1 MTETKDAGLPP
12 AFVETIAGLSA
23 GSMAT
28 LIVHPLDIVKTRM
41 QIYRTAL
48 SSASSSSAGTKPS
61 PPTTVSLIRS
71 LARTDRPLA
80 ALYRGLT
87 PNLLGNATSWAS
99 FFFFKSRFERA
110 IAHLRAAQ
118 EGPYQDQQEEKRS
131 HEPAA
136 QQRQLLSQHHR
147 WDEGEEGEVKAQAE
161 PSARQQQQQQQQH
174 RLTPADFFVASLAAG
189 AATQV
194 ITNPIWV
201 LKTRMLSSDRSAAGA
216 YPSMWAGAVRL
227 VREEGIRGFY
237 RGLGV
242 GMLAVSHGAVQFA
255 VYDPARRMY
264 LAGKNRRERRMREER
279 QQQQQQPGPRGVKD
293 DDDDNRAGG
302 GAAPAP
308 AAVVSNEATIVL
320 STVSKLVA
328 GAATYPLQVLRSRL
342 QQHDAEEQFGRG
354 VSGVVRRLWREEGVR
369 GFYRGVMPGVV
380 RVLPATWVT
389 FLVYEN
395 VKYYLPR
402 WAQHEDG
409 RVEV

>member
-1 MTETKDAGLPP
+1 MTATKDAGLSP
-12 AFVETIAGLSA
+12 ALVETVAGLSA

-41 QIYRTAL
+41 QRAFPPLPFVLTSSHNLTPLPPLPPVHRTSL
-48 SSASSSSAGTKPS
+48 SSSST
-61 PPTTVSLIRS
+61 PPTTVSLIRDLS
-71 LARTDRPLA
+71 RTERPLA

-99 FFFFKSRFERA
+99 FFFFKSRVERA
-110 IAHLRAAQ
+110 IAHLRATTSEHPLPAG
-118 EGPYQDQQEEKRS
+118 GP
-131 HEPAA
+131 H
-136 QQRQLLSQHHR
+136 
-147 WDEGEEGEVKAQAE
+147 GEHITT
-161 PSARQQQQQQQQH
+161 AREA
-174 RLTPADFFVASLAAG
+174 RLERKLLTPADFFAASLAAG
-189 AATQV
+189 ALTQL

-201 LKTRMLSSDRSAAGA
+201 LKTRMLASDSSAAGA
-216 YPSMWAGAVRL
+216 YPSMWAGAARL
-227 VREEGIRGFY
+227 MREEGFLGFY

-264 LAGKNRRERRMREER
+264 LARKARTGEGDAE
-279 QQQQQQPGPRGVKD
+279 
-293 DDDDNRAGG
+293 A
-302 GAAPAP
+302 
-308 AAVVSNEATIVL
+308 AAVVTNEATVVL

-342 QQHDAEEQFGRG
+342 QNYDAEQQFGKG
-354 VSGVVRRLWREEGVR
+354 VSGVVRKLWREEGIR

-402 WAQHEDG
+402 WAEGGEDS
-409 RVEV
+409 VVV

>member
-1 MTETKDAGLPP
+1 MTETKDAGPSR
-12 AFVETIAGLSA
+12 AVVETVAGLSA

-41 QIYRTAL
+41 QSNYAVPAL
-48 SSASSSSAGTKPS
+48 APKRLVQCRLLISRPLVHRSSVAPATSL
-61 PPTTVSLIRS
+61 TTVSLIRS
-71 LARTDRPLA
+71 LAATDRPLA

-99 FFFFKSRFERA
+99 FFFFKSRLERG
-110 IAHLRAAQ
+110 IAHLRGDDADSTLQ
-118 EGPYQDQQEEKRS
+118 PLSGP
-131 HEPAA
+131 
-136 QQRQLLSQHHR
+136 QRRLS
-147 WDEGEEGEVKAQAE
+147 
-161 PSARQQQQQQQQH
+161 
-174 RLTPADFFVASLAAG
+174 PADFFVASLAAG
-189 AATQV
+189 ALTQV

-216 YPSMWAGAVRL
+216 YPSMWSGAVRL
-227 VREEGIRGFY
+227 LREEGVWGFY

-264 LAGKNRRERRMREER
+264 LSRRRRRWEETHPSPEHPGGDPGGSGDAERGN
-279 QQQQQQPGPRGVKD
+279 Q
-293 DDDDNRAGG
+293 
-302 GAAPAP
+302 
-308 AAVVSNEATIVL
+308 VSNEATVVL

-328 GAATYPLQVLRSRL
+328 GAVTYPLQVLRSRL
-342 QQHDAEEQFGRG
+342 QQYDAEAQFGKG
-354 VSGVVRRLWREEGVR
+354 VTGVVRKLWHEEGFR

-402 WAQHEDG
+402 WARGTGEEDH
-409 RVEV
+409 VAA